1 MLQCH
6 KTKVVHML
14 PFILTPVWM
23 LTLVNVRAALAGSP
37 QLVARETGAGE
48 RADTVGADG
57 VGAAGRRVP

>member
-1 MLQCH
+1 
-6 KTKVVHML
+6 
-14 PFILTPVWM
+14 M